1 VDKESKC
8 LFGAHLFDVIGLYFG
23 FLFFY
28 AFKNNFHCLESQFF
42 QLNGTAMFVEFK
54 LMVLSYCI
62 SDMSIFQVS
71 TIYAELLVFG
81 IVVLQ

>member
-1 VDKESKC
+1 
-8 LFGAHLFDVIGLYFG
+8 
-23 FLFFY
+23 
-28 AFKNNFHCLESQFF
+28 
-42 QLNGTAMFVEFK
+42 MFVEFK
-54 LMVLSYCI
+54 LMILSYCI